1 MRSGAMQVQSI
12 PRPEIS
18 TPVIFGFMVIERRSG
33 PAKLNVIYE
42 MMVKRAQ
49 AQKQKC
55 AQLN

>member
-1 MRSGAMQVQSI
+1 MQVQSI

-18 TPVIFGFMVIERRSG
+18 TPVMFGFMVIKRRSG

-42 MMVKRAQ
+42 MMVKSAQ
-49 AQKQKC
+49 PQKQKC

>member
-1 MRSGAMQVQSI
+1 MQVQSI

-42 MMVKRAQ
+42 MWIYAY
-49 AQKQKC
+49 
-55 AQLN
+55 

>member
-18 TPVIFGFMVIERRSG
+18 TPVMFGFMVIKRRSG

-42 MMVKRAQ
+42 MWIYVLSQ
-49 AQKQKC
+49 IF
-55 AQLN
+55 LT